1 MKTAKDLIEW
11 LETLPEDEVV
21 YVKFGMLRTKKNYAS
36 LLVGEEDDE

>member
-1 MKTAKDLIEW
+1 MSRTAKDLIEW

-21 YVKFGMLRTKKNYAS
+21 YVKFGMLRTQCAS